1 MQPQLTSDC
10 ETSVTREPSPISVLT
25 PANEESGQAVRESL
39 SEPGICT
46 FWRGRVALYG
56 ILKSLGIGPGDSI
69 LVPGF
74 TCFAVPAA
82 VLFAGAR
89 PLYVDIDPNT
99 FNISLDAL
107 QSVWDENPGANIKA
121 IIIQHTYGLPADLNH
136 ILAWARQRGV
146 ATIED
151 CAHVWGSRYRNG
163 RQGWSEVGT
172 EADAAFYSSQ
182 WTKPV
187 STGLGGWAKANNP
200 ELWLRLRQFYEKE
213 CVSPSW
219 GEVAL
224 LASQVAIRE
233 LFSSPRAYATAK
245 SIYQWF
251 YRRGLLVGTS
261 TPDEFRGKMPA
272 EYAKQMSGFQ
282 LRRLKKQL
290 ANESVQIHRRHVK
303 KTYDAA
309 LECAGLPVFS
319 IPEGTDP
326 VLLRY
331 PVRVRD
337 KKSALAEAQRC
348 GIELGDW
355 YAHPIDVPKGLEA
368 EAFGYRTSMCPEG
381 ERSSA
386 EVVNL
391 PMHLRVNEKTAQ
403 EAVDFLKGFA

>member
-1 MQPQLTSDC
+1 MQPQLTNDC

-25 PANEESGQAVRESL
+25 PANEESNQAVRESL

-107 QSVWDENPGANIKA
+107 QSVWDENPGAKIKA
-121 IIIQHTYGLPADLNH
+121 IIIQHTYGLPADLNC
-136 ILAWARQRGV
+136 ILPWARRHGV

-151 CAHVWGSRYRNG
+151 CAHAWGSRYRNA

-172 EADAAFYSSQ
+172 EADAAFFSSQ

-187 STGLGGWAKANNP
+187 STGLGGWARANKP
-200 ELWLRLRQFYEKE
+200 ELLLCLRRFHEKE
-213 CVSPSW
+213 CVLPSAR
-219 GEVAL
+219 EVAL

-233 LFSSPRAYATAK
+233 LFSSPRAYAMAR
-245 SIYQWF
+245 SIYQRF

-261 TPDEFRGKMPA
+261 TPDEFQGKMPA

-282 LRRLKKQL
+282 LRHLKKQL
-290 ANESVQIHRRHVK
+290 GSESVQLHRRRLK
-303 KTYDAA
+303 KTYDAV
-309 LECAGLPVFS
+309 LESAGLPVFS

-331 PVRVRD
+331 PIRVRD
-337 KKSALAEAQRC
+337 KKRALAEAQRR

-355 YAHPIDVPKGLEA
+355 YAHPIDVPKGLET
-368 EAFGYRTSMCPEG
+368 EAFAYRTGMCPEG
-381 ERSSA
+381 ERAAA
-386 EVVNL
+386 EVVNM
-391 PMHLRVNEKTAQ
+391 PMHVRVSEKTAK
-403 EAVDFLKGFA
+403 ETVDFLKEFA